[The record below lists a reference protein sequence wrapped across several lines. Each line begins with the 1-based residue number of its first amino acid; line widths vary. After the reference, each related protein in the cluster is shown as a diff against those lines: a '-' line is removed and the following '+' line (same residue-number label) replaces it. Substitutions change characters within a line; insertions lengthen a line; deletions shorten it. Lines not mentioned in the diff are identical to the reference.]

1 MPGRTRRAR
10 PAGIPGTWLPHR
22 CGRSLG
28 GPAGGPA
35 LGIEPGE
42 QGGDLGH
49 SRSPGQAA
57 PGERLR
63 QAGLGQL
70 AGRPDRGPD
79 GRCRPGQ
86 PGRGQQGDDAQRLG
100 PGVQHGVQGEVITLL
115 GQLPRLA
122 LGQVAGQGRLG
133 GGVGTRCRLL
143 RGHLGLAGEA
153 EVAVQEAAT
162 RAYADAKAALDG
174 DLAYERAL
182 AAIWRLVGA
191 ANGYLSERKPW
202 ELAKQGDDLALDTV
216 LYTGA
221 EALRIIALLT
231 ASWLTRTAPAI
242 WAAVGAP
249 GELAEAR
256 LPEALTWGGLPR
268 GARVTKVAALFP
280 RLDAEGRATGG
291 ASQGPPAAVG

>member
-122 LGQVAGQGRLG
+122 LGQVAVGRADQPPDCGQGPLVGQVAVQGRLG
-133 GGVGTRCRLL
+133 VGVGTRCRLL
-143 RGHLGLAGEA
+143 HGHLGLAGEA
-153 EVAVQEAAT
+153 EVAAQEAAP
-162 RAYADAKAALDG
+162 RAYAAAQAAL
-174 DLAYERAL
+174 A
-182 AAIWRLVGA
+182 
-191 ANGYLSERKPW
+191 GYLSERKPW